1 MSSGRQIAEESLARF
16 IAWAASKTDD
26 EFRSLAVRGVLS
38 RSDIVAECGF
48 NRSALRQNPGIRDA
62 LQKLEEQLRERGVLP
77 KDASSASEDPAKLP
91 APPATGAGAPR
102 DAERLKRLEQENAS
116 LRAELAEVKR
126 ALARFAVLQEVLA
139 ETGRLPL

>member
-1 MSSGRQIAEESLARF
+1 MSSGRQIAEESLTRF

-62 LQKLEEQLRERGVLP
+62 LQKLEGQLRERGVLP
-77 KDASSASEDPAKLP
+77 KEAISSSEEPAKLP
-91 APPATGAGAPR
+91 STLATSAGTLR